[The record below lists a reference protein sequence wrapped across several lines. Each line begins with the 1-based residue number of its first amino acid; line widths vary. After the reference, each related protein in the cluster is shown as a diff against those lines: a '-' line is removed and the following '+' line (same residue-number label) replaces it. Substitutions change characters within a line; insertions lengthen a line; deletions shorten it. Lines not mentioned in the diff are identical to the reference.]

1 MSKVPQNAAGF
12 FTCSICSREFSGLNS
27 LKKHMPIH
35 TRRVQHSCDVCG
47 HVFGK
52 REYLMDHARRHT
64 GDASPTCEVS
74 TYMLVVWY
82 LFYSQHILKYFVFF
96 WNCRTLYVEEVNNM
110 TKLHIICGIF

>member
-1 MSKVPQNAAGF
+1 MSDITKVPQNSAGF
-12 FTCSICSREFSGLNS
+12 FICSICGREFSGLNS

-64 GDASPTCEVS
+64 GDASPVCEVIIFFC
-74 TYMLVVWY
+74 TY
-82 LFYSQHILKYFVFF
+82 
-96 WNCRTLYVEEVNNM
+96 NRTP
-110 TKLHIICGIF
+110 